1 MNWTALVC
9 LLYSDCAAHSL
20 VMIAMHSFWNLVL
33 RFDIYNPTTI
43 LQGRPDYGG
52 CEMQDRL
59 ESSCYLSLTNH
70 THCAVRGA
78 SCDWRLARVNTV
90 IVIVGKQLS
99 SSAWRESFPG
109 RLTGPKT
116 SQHSGPPRP
125 GEEEISL
132 LFWRL
137 CSQRVQS
144 FLKETSLYLPWFLPI
159 YEWRLMTHD
168 RPEISSKKKVQD
180 FSNCLKLIPVVNFH
194 HHDRHQRDVNY

>member
-1 MNWTALVC
+1 MKQKVTSAPLPCGVNMNWTALVC
-9 LLYSDCAAHSL
+9 LLHSDCAAHSL

-132 LFWRL
+132 LFWRPW
-137 CSQRVQS
+137 SQRVQS
-144 FLKETSLYLPWFLPI
+144 FF
-159 YEWRLMTHD
+159 
-168 RPEISSKKKVQD
+168 
-180 FSNCLKLIPVVNFH
+180 
-194 HHDRHQRDVNY
+194 